1 MTIKG
6 VIPFKFTD
14 TEPASIEIGDFL
26 LTLERSHCNNASNFS
41 FHIKCKPKNER
52 RTVLWNCV
60 TSGVIAAVHEENQAF
75 YQMWHRS
82 YGNVAVG
89 VTISHGKN
97 YHYFSKALQLVGQPN
112 IRDARGEIHVEILD
126 SFIADLSDPENPLIQ
141 GRGDAVKFSSG
152 GVELWISKKKMFA
165 IENFLDE
172 FLHFIGIIHGL
183 DVYIGAENVVGLLK
197 LADVFKCESVDRRC
211 EDFLRGASFEQ
222 VPLVKK
228 LLLCDRFKLNTFL
241 AEAIGKMSI
250 EEWKTLHLPGGFSPV
265 ASFIMAQ
272 KIRVVDPPRQEECVL
287 L

>member
-1 MTIKG
+1 
-6 VIPFKFTD
+6 
-14 TEPASIEIGDFL
+14 
-26 LTLERSHCNNASNFS
+26 
-41 FHIKCKPKNER
+41 
-52 RTVLWNCV
+52 
-60 TSGVIAAVHEENQAF
+60 
-75 YQMWHRS
+75 
-82 YGNVAVG
+82 
-89 VTISHGKN
+89 
-97 YHYFSKALQLVGQPN
+97 
-112 IRDARGEIHVEILD
+112 
-126 SFIADLSDPENPLIQ
+126 
-141 GRGDAVKFSSG
+141 
-152 GVELWISKKKMFA
+152 MFA